1 MAAPP
6 FGFQQQL
13 NPDLLNQVAHS
24 GDNTGWGPIVK
35 QLLGA
40 VQQGVAQSQQKAK
53 QQQFQQMLSQLMGPQ
68 QQQQG
73 PQMPTGPAIKGPQGY
88 VPPGAGPM
96 AVPAGQSPMPT
107 NPSSGMGAAPPPF
120 NGVDL
125 GKLIGLYMQMDP
137 QGMMGKLEGQM
148 FQTPDQKAQ
157 ADYLRWKMTQGNQQ
171 KPEFSPMSM
180 AAQSSRTT
188 GCTHARRDS
197 PKLRPPG
204 TGNRWVR
211 GASIVRGRS
220 GRDEGG
226 PYGQR
231 GRAFRG
237 HGHNAH
243 GAPASLPIQRA
254 TASESFRPRDGRWR
268 WPRPAARLWQASADL
283 AGVTATR
290 WPSIETWRRGR
301 RRRLGK
307 AALPSRL

>member
-40 VQQGVAQSQQKAK
+40 VQQGVAQSQQK
-53 QQQFQQMLSQLMGPQ
+53 QRSQQFQQMISQLMGPQ

-120 NGVDL
+120 NGVDP

-137 QGMMGKLEGQM
+137 QGANALIGKMLGGKMAPPQM
-148 FQTPDQKAQ
+148 NPLQQAQAALDYARAKALSQPKPTPTAGKGIGWRVIQGKDGAMYKYNEQTGESIPLRGPTPPPPPKPVKPDFTPDKMDLQAQIANQKIPWYDFWHKPVKSPLSKQSGLTPQEQ
-157 ADYLRWKMTQGNQQ
+157 ADYDQLHKKFGGQQ
-171 KPEFSPMSM
+171 
-180 AAQSSRTT
+180 
-188 GCTHARRDS
+188 
-197 PKLRPPG
+197 
-204 TGNRWVR
+204 
-211 GASIVRGRS
+211 
-220 GRDEGG
+220 
-226 PYGQR
+226 
-231 GRAFRG
+231 
-237 HGHNAH
+237 
-243 GAPASLPIQRA
+243 
-254 TASESFRPRDGRWR
+254 
-268 WPRPAARLWQASADL
+268 
-283 AGVTATR
+283 
-290 WPSIETWRRGR
+290 
-301 RRRLGK
+301 
-307 AALPSRL
+307 